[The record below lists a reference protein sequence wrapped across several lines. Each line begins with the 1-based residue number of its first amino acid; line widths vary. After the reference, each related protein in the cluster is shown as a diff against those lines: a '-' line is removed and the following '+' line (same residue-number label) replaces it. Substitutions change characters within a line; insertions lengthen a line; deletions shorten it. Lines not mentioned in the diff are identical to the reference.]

1 MYQWR
6 YQDEAGVVTDG
17 PAVTFESQ
25 EGAENWLAENYP
37 GLLALDITAV
47 SLFDDH
53 QAVYGPMPLTAERI
67 RVTTGTFRRAG
78 LLTVVH
84 I

>member
-6 YQDEAGVVTDG
+6 YQDEAGVVADG

-53 QAVYGPMPLTAERI
+53 QAVYGPMPLTADD
-67 RVTTGTFRRAG
+67 GSGDA
-78 LLTVVH
+78 
-84 I
+84 